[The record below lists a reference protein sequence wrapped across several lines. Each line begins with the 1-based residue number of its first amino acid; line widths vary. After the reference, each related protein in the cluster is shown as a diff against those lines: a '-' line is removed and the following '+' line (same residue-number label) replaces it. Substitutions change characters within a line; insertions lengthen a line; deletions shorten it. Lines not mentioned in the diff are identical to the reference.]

1 MWGDVL
7 SRVSAGGGQ
16 SLPTAFLDEAQF
28 QWLSLRQLDGRDR
41 PLTILPL
48 NRNPQR
54 PWSSSSQTFAT
65 VPAFPS
71 LRITALPTSSF
82 SACSNSQRIAEARSF
97 GVSIGDAASLAE
109 TRE

>member
-48 NRNPQR
+48 NRNPQPVEFVKPNFR
-54 PWSSSSQTFAT
+54 YGPGLSITEDYGLADKFILGLLEFAEDRRGT
-65 VPAFPS
+65 VVW
-71 LRITALPTSSF
+71 RWH
-82 SACSNSQRIAEARSF
+82 R
-97 GVSIGDAASLAE
+97 
-109 TRE
+109 